1 MLRVF
6 QVCLGF
12 FRKSCCQINS
22 QPLNLKV
29 PLMARFGSARLL
41 FVGLHLQLMELQK
54 TMLLSFCVPTK
65 SAGRPDNEEKQQ
77 RHLNSALHGED
88 RGWGME
94 ISLEAA
100 GFFHVWG
107 AFIDSGGLICW
118 SRVFRRH
125 YILSC
130 FGALYK

>member
-1 MLRVF
+1 MCPLAK
-6 QVCLGF
+6 CYGF
-12 FRKSCCQINS
+12 FRFVWGFLRKSCCQINS

-29 PLMARFGSARLL
+29 PLMARFGSTRLF

-107 AFIDSGGLICW
+107 TFIDSLSCW
-118 SRVFRRH
+118 SRVFKRN
-125 YILSC
+125 
-130 FGALYK
+130 